1 MIFLQYE
8 AGILKTTVWWF
19 FVIKI
24 INIKVVRLNMVFKF
38 DKDAF

>member
-24 INIKVVRLNMVFKF
+24 MNIKVVRLNMVFKLNKGTF
-38 DKDAF
+38 